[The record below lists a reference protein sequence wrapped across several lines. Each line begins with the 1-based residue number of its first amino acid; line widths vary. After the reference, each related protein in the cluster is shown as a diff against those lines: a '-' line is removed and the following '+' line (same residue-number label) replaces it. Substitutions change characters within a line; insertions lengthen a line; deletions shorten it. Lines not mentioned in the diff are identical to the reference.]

1 MVSIGETMK
10 TLLLVILSLSISLP
24 SFAKMSTDAKT
35 RNSSNW
41 NQLVDSFFDDFY
53 ALNPTQATAAGF
65 HQHDS
70 ELEDYSRKGIENQIA
85 LANKYLTR
93 LDAFDTKSL
102 SSRSEERRVGKE
114 GREWSGSAI

>member
-41 NQLVDSFFDDFY
+41 NQLVDSFIDDFY
-53 ALNPTQATAAGF
+53 ALNATHVTAAGL

-70 ELEDYSRKGIENQIA
+70 ELEHYPPNGIEHHLA
-85 LANKYLTR
+85 LPNRYLTR
-93 LDAFDTKSL
+93 AADVDTK
-102 SSRSEERRVGKE
+102 
-114 GREWSGSAI
+114 